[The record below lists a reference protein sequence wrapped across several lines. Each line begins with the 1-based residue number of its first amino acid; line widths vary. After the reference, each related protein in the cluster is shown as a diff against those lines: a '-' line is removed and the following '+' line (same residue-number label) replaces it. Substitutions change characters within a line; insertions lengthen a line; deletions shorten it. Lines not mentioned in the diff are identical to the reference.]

1 MRSISLFFR
10 FSPVRLIAL
19 LLLALPVFVSA
30 QSAPVPEVE
39 QRIRVIKGLQLRLDK
54 LLPMAGK
61 EMSAQ
66 QEAVEPFLRES
77 YKRPGEMASGPDA
90 DRWYR
95 SALKLNRIADDMIA
109 GGKGDTGLNPWKQF
123 TPEDLVQRLMT
134 THDFCETRQ
143 KCLPEEMSD
152 IEKMMRW
159 MQKDVENGNMT
170 LPDFVDMAC
179 QMIDRFEQVV
189 IKPLPA
195 ERFFDLYELPDRKQA
210 RMLQVR
216 TEKLMQLT
224 FQKRAFLNAAKQPIE
239 AVNALVDAMQKSEK
253 SPGLEK
259 ALEIAVRRLIVIA
272 DDILAG
278 GDGTTGRK
286 PWKQFTPE
294 DLSELVKRMDPVA
307 AGQQAGFSAVDTNFR
322 KMALQVNAGELS
334 VGDFI
339 DGMCLTIGKL
349 IAKQKPPL
357 TSPAKSSRK

>member
-109 GGKGDTGLNPWKQF
+109 GG
-123 TPEDLVQRLMT
+123 
-134 THDFCETRQ
+134 
-143 KCLPEEMSD
+143 
-152 IEKMMRW
+152 
-159 MQKDVENGNMT
+159 
-170 LPDFVDMAC
+170 
-179 QMIDRFEQVV
+179 
-189 IKPLPA
+189 
-195 ERFFDLYELPDRKQA
+195 
-210 RMLQVR
+210 
-216 TEKLMQLT
+216 
-224 FQKRAFLNAAKQPIE
+224 
-239 AVNALVDAMQKSEK
+239 
-253 SPGLEK
+253 
-259 ALEIAVRRLIVIA
+259 
-272 DDILAG
+272 
-278 GDGTTGRK
+278 DGTTGRK